1 MKRIILP
8 FLCLSSVAM
17 AIDVTEVKVKTL
29 DGFGGDSG
37 SVVSRCQTKAGAK
50 YDETIVTRDVTQLKS
65 SGEFEEIAADAVK
78 NAHGGVDVVF
88 YVKRKVRYNAPL
100 VLEGNE
106 FFSESKIAKEAG
118 LQDGSLYGES
128 DLAEAAARIRLAY
141 RKKNF
146 ADAKVVPRVEIISG
160 NNAKISFLIDEGQRR
175 KIRNF
180 VFSGATYAEKRGIS
194 YAMMPFREE
203 KEGAFD
209 EKELRDAIGDHP
221 WWNPIGWFSDSPSS
235 KDALA
240 QCCDKIAEV
249 FRNHGFLDVVVTG
262 PEEVEVGDDEKDIVF
277 NIQEGPLYKI
287 GNMSIQGLKQYP
299 EQAVRDRSELPET
312 GAIAGGKVLDEAAH
326 RIKVTVGSGD
336 RGLADT
342 RVDVLCIPAASPG
355 VVDVVF
361 KVTEGVP
368 VRINEVKIRGNDFT
382 KDRVIRREIR
392 LSPGDRMLEDQAD
405 RSKKRLE
412 NLGYFARVGY
422 NLEKTNL
429 GKDEN
434 GAEYRDLV
442 YEVEEK
448 NTGAFMV
455 GIGASSVDSVYL
467 SAEVSQNNFDL
478 FAPSKLF
485 RGGGQKA
492 RAYVAWGPRYQSA
505 EIGLVEPYFLDRMLE
520 LSVDAYRR
528 MRWYDEYDL
537 YRSGASASISYPV
550 KFMPH
555 WEPFGRFGVGFSGEF
570 IEFDDVEKG
579 AYYDHSGKE
588 VSFEEEKRRYDEA
601 IEPVLHIFWARDT
614 RDNFRMPTTGY
625 RTKIFADIAP
635 GGDNEYWR
643 FGFNHRN
650 YFTVSKRYGHVFM
663 LGLRAETI
671 DAISGEV
678 PIYNRMF
685 LGGPKSIRGIEYRNV
700 APLVSRDADGRGD
713 VAPWG
718 GQTLF
723 CLNAEYTIPIVK
735 MLRFAVFSDVGGV
748 GVDDFD
754 FDFSDTFAWTVGVGL
769 RIDLPMFPIRLDVAT
784 PIEEPDMAEKEAFSF
799 TVGYDF

>member
-8 FLCLSSVAM
+8 FLCLSSVAF
-17 AIDVTEVKVKTL
+17 AIDVTDVKVKAL

-37 SVVSRCQTKAGAK
+37 SVASRCQTKAGAK
-50 YDETIVTRDVTQLKS
+50 YDESIVTRDVTQLKS

-78 NAHGGVDVVF
+78 NELGGVDVVF

-100 VLEGNE
+100 VIEGND

-118 LQDGSLYGES
+118 LKDGSLYGES
-128 DLAEAAARIRLAY
+128 DLAEAASRIRLAY
-141 RKKNF
+141 RKKDF
-146 ADAKVVPRVEIISG
+146 ADAKVVPRVDIVSG
-160 NNAKISFLIDEGQRR
+160 NNAKISFMIDEGRRR
-175 KIRNF
+175 KINDF
-180 VFSGATYAEKRGIS
+180 VFAGADHAVKRGIAD
-194 YAMMPFREE
+194 AMFPFGEDPI
-203 KEGAFD
+203 GSFD
-209 EKELRDAIGDHP
+209 EKELRDAIGDYP
-221 WWNPIGWFSDSPSS
+221 WWNPVGWFSDGPSS

-262 PEEVEVGDDEKDIVF
+262 PEEVNAGEDEKNIVF
-277 NIQEGPLYKI
+277 NIKEGPLYKI
-287 GNMSIQGLKQYP
+287 GTMSIKGLKQYP
-299 EQAVRDRSELPET
+299 EQAVRDRSELPEA
-312 GAIAGGKVLDEAAH
+312 GAIAGSKVLDEAAH

-342 RVDVLCIPAASPG
+342 RVDVLCIPSQTPG

-361 KVTEGVP
+361 NVTEGVP

-478 FAPSKLF
+478 FAPGKLF

-505 EIGLVEPYFLDRMLE
+505 EVGLVEPYFLDRMLE

-537 YRSGASASISYPV
+537 FRSGASASISYPV

-555 WEPFGRFGVGFSGEF
+555 WEPFGRFGVGLSGEL

-579 AYYDHSGKE
+579 EYYDSVGNE
-588 VSFEEEKRRYDEA
+588 VSFEEEKRLYDEA
-601 IEPVLHIFWARDT
+601 VEPAFHVFWARDT
-614 RDNFRMPTTGY
+614 RDNFRIPTTGY
-625 RTKIFADIAP
+625 NTKIFADIAP

-643 FGFNHRN
+643 FGLRHRN

-671 DAISGEV
+671 DAINGEV

-700 APLVSRDADGRGD
+700 APLVTRNADGSGD

-723 CLNAEYTIPIVK
+723 CLNAEYTVPIVK